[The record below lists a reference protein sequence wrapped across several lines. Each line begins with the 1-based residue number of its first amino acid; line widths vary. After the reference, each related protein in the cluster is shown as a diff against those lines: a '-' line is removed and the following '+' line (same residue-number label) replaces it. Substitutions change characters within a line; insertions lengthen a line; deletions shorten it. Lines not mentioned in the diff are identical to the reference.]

1 MKRIFALLLAA
12 LMLLG
17 LAACGTTESTGSA
30 ADTKDDGKAAA
41 DPAHQENEGDLGDY
55 HAVITGMEVGKDYE
69 GKDALLVHYTFT
81 NNSEETTSAGVALI
95 LKAFQNG
102 VQLETA
108 IVTDVEGVDNTLKEI
123 RPGASIDVTEAF
135 ELTDTTTVEL
145 ELTELISFSDEM
157 ITASYDFEA

>member
-1 MKRIFALLLAA
+1 MKRLFALLMAA
-12 LMLLG
+12 LMLLS
-17 LAACGTTESTGSA
+17 LAACGGTPDKTDA
-30 ADTKDDGKAAA
+30 KDGGDAV
-41 DPAHQENEGDLGDY
+41 DMTHQENEGDLGDY
-55 HAVITGMEVGKDYE
+55 HIKFTGFELAKDYE
-69 GKDALLVHYTFT
+69 DNDALLVHYDFT